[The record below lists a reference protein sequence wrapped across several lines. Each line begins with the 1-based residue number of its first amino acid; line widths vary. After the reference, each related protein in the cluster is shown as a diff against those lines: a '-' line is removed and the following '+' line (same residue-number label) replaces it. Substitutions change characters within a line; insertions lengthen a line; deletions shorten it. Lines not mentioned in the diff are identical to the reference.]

1 MATNEGK
8 DIHAIQHDKIPL
20 TLHHAIPPPATQLR
34 NPIHT
39 AHKQRQKRHQQR
51 PQELV
56 EFRARAE
63 GRGGRVEAVAV
74 AAHAQEVLGAEE
86 GEDEE
91 GDDLEADSGEHD
103 AGAGFLGGV
112 GFGGCGDAAAGACGG
127 EGG

>member
-1 MATNEGK
+1 M
-8 DIHAIQHDKIPL
+8 
-20 TLHHAIPPPATQLR
+20 
-34 NPIHT
+34 
-39 AHKQRQKRHQQR
+39 
-51 PQELV
+51 